1 MSTGFEQTKEELQRT
16 VREVFRVVLYRRWSF
31 LLPFCVAASAVL
43 ISSHRLPREYKARTI
58 FERRNPIPISK
69 VLERSGPISMNALR
83 ASIQYDMMGPEAMA
97 KVAGEL
103 GLTKDL
109 PRKPDGR
116 LTSAGREKQKSITK
130 GLAGML
136 NLTML
141 ETGPDLDR
149 IQISARG
156 SNPELVVNLV
166 NYTRDNYAEV
176 SRAKFLNTLRR
187 AQQFYQTEFDGLM
200 QSIDLHERELRAL
213 LKKYP
218 HLNQGAS
225 LAASQHVALNETN
238 KKNVQRRVEESR
250 RKIARLKAQLA
261 SMPEPELLPQ
271 QGSGSHAAFLD
282 TGADLERERRR
293 LMDLILR
300 TEDQMMQNRIEK
312 GMLERHPAMQTLIRK
327 KERATHDLIA
337 LERRMGDEPRPRKV
351 YSADPAVVAVQSS
364 DRRRVMIDLAEAQTV
379 LAVAEEQITA
389 TESDLSR
396 YEQLQ
401 ADSAEQRTRYRQM
414 QMSLKDERSHLAE
427 IRTSERKLARVL
439 EIDDKDEGIEF
450 ITIDEAESSRRPI
463 SPKAQSILML
473 AFGVG
478 LAFGACAVFLREFF
492 DHTFHAASAVSF
504 SLGVPVLEGI
514 DEILLPADR
523 RRLLARKLV
532 MVPVGCAFLSVLVV
546 SGSLAYLSLEHPQ
559 RFKRIVE
566 KASITWDHVNVFG

>member
-31 LLPFCVAASAVL
+31 LIPFCVAASAVL
-43 ISSHRLPREYKARTI
+43 ISSHRLPREYKAHTT

-69 VLERSGPISMNALR
+69 VLERSGPVSMEALR
-83 ASIQYDMMGPEAMA
+83 ASIRYDMMGPEAMA

-103 GLTKDL
+103 GLTQDL

-116 LTSAGREKQKSITK
+116 LTSAGRERQKSIAK

-136 NLTML
+136 NLAL
-141 ETGPDLDR
+141 LKTGHDLDR

-166 NYTRDNYAEV
+166 NHTRDNYVEV
-176 SRAKFLNTLRR
+176 SQGKFLDTMRN

-200 QSIDLHERELRAL
+200 KSIDLHERDLEVL
-213 LKKYP
+213 LKEYP
-218 HLNQGAS
+218 YVNQDAS
-225 LAASQHVALNETN
+225 RTASQHAAMNETTV
-238 KKNVQRRVEESR
+238 KNMERRVEEAR
-250 RKIARLKAQLA
+250 RKISRLEAQLV
-261 SMPEPELLPQ
+261 SMPEPKLLPQ
-271 QGSGSHAAFLD
+271 QGSGSRAQFLD

-300 TEDQMMQNRIEK
+300 TEDQMMQNRIEN
-312 GMLERHPAMQTLIRK
+312 GMLERHPTIQTLIRK
-327 KERATHDLIA
+327 KQRATHDLAA
-337 LERRMGDEPRPRKV
+337 LEQQMGDKPRPQEV
-351 YSADPAVVAVQSS
+351 YSDDPAVVAVQSS
-364 DRRRVMIDLAEAQTV
+364 DRRRVMTDLAEARTA
-379 LAVAEEQITA
+379 LAIAEEQITE
-389 TESDLSR
+389 TKSHLSH

-401 ADSAEQRTRYRQM
+401 ADSAEQRTRYLQM
-414 QMSLKDERSHLAE
+414 KMSLKDERNHLAE
-427 IRTSERKLARVL
+427 IRASERKLSRVL
-439 EIDDKDEGIEF
+439 EIDAKDQGIEF

-514 DEILLPADR
+514 DEILLPVDR

-532 MVPVGCAFLSVLVV
+532 MVPVACVFLSVLAV
-546 SGSLAYLSLEHPQ
+546 SGGLAYLSLEHPQ

-566 KASITWDHVNVFG
+566 KATMTWDHVNVFG

>member
-31 LLPFCVAASAVL
+31 LIPFCVAAAAVL
-43 ISSHRLPREYKARTI
+43 ISSHRLPREYKAHTI

-69 VLERSGPISMNALR
+69 VLERSGPVSMDALR
-83 ASIQYDMMGPEAMA
+83 ASIRYDMMGPEAMA

-116 LTSAGREKQKSITK
+116 LTSAGRERQKSIAK

-136 NLTML
+136 SLTL
-141 ETGPDLDR
+141 LKTGHDLDR

-156 SNPELVVNLV
+156 GDPKLVVDV
-166 NYTRDNYAEV
+166 ANYARDNYVEV
-176 SRAKFLNTLRR
+176 SRSKFLDTLRHAR
-187 AQQFYQTEFDGLM
+187 QFYQTEFDGLM
-200 QSIDLHERELRAL
+200 KSIDLHERKLQAL

-218 HLNQGAS
+218 YVNQDAS
-225 LAASQHVALNETN
+225 RAASQHAAVNETN
-238 KKNVQRRVEESR
+238 VKNMESRVEEAR
-250 RKIARLKAQLA
+250 RKISRLEAELA
-261 SMPEPELLPQ
+261 SMPEPVLLPQ
-271 QGSGSHAAFLD
+271 QGSGSRAEFLD

-300 TEDQMMQNRIEK
+300 TEDLMMQNRIEK

-327 KERATHDLIA
+327 KERAAHDLGA
-337 LERRMGDEPRPRKV
+337 VEQQMGDKPRPQEV

-364 DRRRVMIDLAEAQTV
+364 DRRRVMTDLAEARTA
-379 LAVAEEQITA
+379 LAVAEEQITE
-389 TESDLSR
+389 TESHLAR

-401 ADSAEQRTRYRQM
+401 ADSAEQRTHYRQM
-414 QMSLKDERSHLAE
+414 QMSLKEERSHLAE
-427 IRTSERKLARVL
+427 IRSSERKLARVL
-439 EIDDKDEGIEF
+439 EIDAKDEGIEF
-450 ITIDEAESSRRPI
+450 ITIDPAESSRRPI

-492 DHTFHAASAVSF
+492 DHTFHSATAVSF

-532 MVPVGCAFLSVLVV
+532 MVPVACAFLSVLVV
-546 SGSLAYLSLEHPQ
+546 SGGLAYLSLEHPQ

-566 KASITWDHVNVFG
+566 KATVTWDHVNVFG